1 MPKRQT
7 GWTEAKI
14 SRYLKEGRGQGELAL
29 YKPWLTVQDVPSMGR
44 VSVQRMENS
53 ARAPFNV

>member
-44 VSVQRMENS
+44 VHRGSTDGKQRES
-53 ARAPFNV
+53 TI

>member
-14 SRYLKEGRGQGELAL
+14 SRSIMVEG
-29 YKPWLTVQDVPSMGR
+29 KVI
-44 VSVQRMENS
+44 NS
-53 ARAPFNV
+53 FKVHWT